1 MGGNMKIIR
10 IDEFG
15 EFRRNKIEDQIKQM
29 FEIIE
34 VGNLGLVI
42 EILNSIVKETKNDRQ
57 SLNGI
62 KNYETLLNIAVKV
75 FDERKDND

>member
-1 MGGNMKIIR
+1 MKIIR

-42 EILNSIVKETKNDRQ
+42 EILNSIVKETKSDRQ

-62 KNYETLLNIAVKV
+62 KNYETLLNIAAKV
-75 FDERKDND
+75 FDERKDNG

>member
-1 MGGNMKIIR
+1 MKIIR

-42 EILNSIVKETKNDRQ
+42 EILNSIVKETKSDRQ

-62 KNYETLLNIAVKV
+62 KNYETLLNIAAKV
-75 FDERKDND
+75 FDERKDNGWL

>member
-1 MGGNMKIIR
+1 MKIIR

-15 EFRRNKIEDQIKQM
+15 QFRRNKIEDQIKQM
-29 FEIIE
+29 LEIIE

-62 KNYETLLNIAVKV
+62 KNYEILLNIATKV
-75 FDERKDND
+75 FDERKDNGWL